1 MIVPSKNQKTYGV
14 LHTENYFSFLGFC
27 KKVNS
32 DEIQKVD
39 IYLDDVL
46 IDITVL
52 NDSSEES
59 KYICIVPVS
68 RNTPVASSRILS
80 S

>member
-1 MIVPSKNQKTYGV
+1 MILPKANQKSYGV
-14 LHTENYFSFLGFC
+14 VHTENYFSFTGFC

-32 DEIQKVD
+32 DEIQTVD